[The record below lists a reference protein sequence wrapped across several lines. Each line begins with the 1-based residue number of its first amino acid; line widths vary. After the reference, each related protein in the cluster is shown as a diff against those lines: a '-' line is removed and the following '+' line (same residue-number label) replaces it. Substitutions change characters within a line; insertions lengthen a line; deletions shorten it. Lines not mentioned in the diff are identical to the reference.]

1 MPLLLL
7 VVLGGLTIA
16 IGFWCR
22 KNDRDALSVAAVI
35 GIDPIAFGLTLSVA
49 GGLVPSV
56 YTAVTLGWAKLNGQA
71 VDDIRPYLLP
81 GTNADEF
88 VQATVVATVLL
99 CISALIEYVRMCK
112 GKQ

>member
-7 VVLGGLTIA
+7 VILGALAIA

-22 KNDRDALSVAAVI
+22 RNDRNALSVASAIKVV
-35 GIDPIAFGLTLSVA
+35 PIAFGLTLAVA
-49 GGLVPSV
+49 GGVVPSV
-56 YTAVTLGWAKLNGQA
+56 YTALALGWAKFNGRA

-88 VQATVVATVLL
+88 VQATVIATVLL
-99 CISALIEYVRMCK
+99 AIIALIEYVRMCK
-112 GKQ
+112 GRR